1 MDSRSNGYGLESLG
15 EGPKGQPC
23 SKRQTKM
30 SCFMCVCERDFEGFD
45 DWMITT
51 PQILEECRTSRVG
64 CVSIVLSEYRE
75 ACNIV

>member
-45 DWMITT
+45 DWMITRL
-51 PQILEECRTSRVG
+51 QILE
-64 CVSIVLSEYRE
+64 
-75 ACNIV
+75 AN